1 MRPAS
6 APSLSSSAT
15 SSTSGTYTLS
25 WTAVSGA
32 TRYQLNQSVNGG
44 SASAVYNA
52 GGQSWTS
59 AGVGSGTY
67 AYVVYACNVAGCSA
81 ASSQIA
87 VTVKRIPDPPVVTA
101 PTIATVNVAFTVSW
115 TASSEA
121 TTYNLQGTESGTH
134 NVTRTSYSG
143 PNTSVV
149 LTLGGMVD
157 DDFQYAAQACN
168 ANGCSAWANAS
179 NSTYLQG
186 KGGAQ

>member
-1 MRPAS
+1 MGLVRF
-6 APSLSSSAT
+6 
-15 SSTSGTYTLS
+15 SGCDRQLDWNRRCSQSNLHTD
-25 WTAVSGA
+25 
-32 TRYQLNQSVNGG
+32 TRV
-44 SASAVYNA
+44 
-52 GGQSWTS
+52 
-59 AGVGSGTY
+59 
-67 AYVVYACNVAGCSA
+67 
-81 ASSQIA
+81 
-87 VTVKRIPDPPVVTA
+87 VKRIPDPPVVTA

-186 KGGAQ
+186 QGGAK